1 MKHPVHPVRDQR
13 GQASVEYV
21 VVTACIVSAL
31 LVAGDMPLSP
41 IDTLTAAFRSLFSAY
56 SFALS
61 LP

>member
-1 MKHPVHPVRDQR
+1 MKHLVHPVRYQR
-13 GQASVEYV
+13 GQASIEYV

-41 IDTLTAAFRSLFSAY
+41 IDTLVAAFRSLFSAY